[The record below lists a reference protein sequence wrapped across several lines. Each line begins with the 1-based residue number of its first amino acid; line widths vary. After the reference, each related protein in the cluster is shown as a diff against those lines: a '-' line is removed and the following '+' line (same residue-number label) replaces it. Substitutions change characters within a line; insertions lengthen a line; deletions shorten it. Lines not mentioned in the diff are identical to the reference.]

1 MAIRLMIADDHL
13 AVRKG
18 VIEFVQ
24 GTEIEPVCQAKTC
37 RETVELALASKPDVL
52 LLDIRLP
59 DADGLEALEKIRREN
74 SKICVLIFSAS
85 DEVKDMA
92 KAKQLG
98 AGGFI
103 PKRTSRE
110 ELLSCIRRAATGH
123 SVWTRRQI
131 RQVACRAAAEALAA
145 NDRNPLSPREM
156 KVLKLITDG
165 SPNDVVAEK
174 LEITTE
180 TVKQHVKH
188 ILRKLA
194 VEDRTQA
201 ALTAI
206 WMNLFDNV
214 PAEYF

>member
-1 MAIRLMIADDHL
+1 MAVRLMIADDHL

-24 GTEIEPVCQAKTC
+24 GTEIEVVCQAESC
-37 RETVELALASKPDVL
+37 AETVKYALTCKPDVL
-52 LLDIRLP
+52 LLDVSM
-59 DADGLEALEKIRREN
+59 ASEDGLAALETIRRDN
-74 SKICVLIFSAS
+74 SQIAVVIYSS
-85 DEVKDMA
+85 SEDVKDMA

-98 AGGFI
+98 AVGFVS
-103 PKRTSRE
+103 KVARRE
-110 ELLSCIRRAATGH
+110 ELLEYIRRAAAGQA
-123 SVWTRRQI
+123 VWTRRQV
-131 RQVACRAAAEALAA
+131 RQVASRAASEALAA

-156 KVLKLITDG
+156 KVLKLISEG

-174 LEITTE
+174 LEITIE

-201 ALTAI
+201 ALTAL
-206 WMNLFDNV
+206 WMKRFENT
-214 PAEYF
+214 PTEYS